1 MPEVLEKALGGKPE
15 DGTPIMKSD
24 YTDDFK
30 FGEVW
35 VAVKDDTLFKFDA
48 SDKNNT
54 EVKTFSLVKG
64 DEMFVDITA
73 TSIALVLKHE
83 ENNIVICRG
92 TNTMNRFFGEFASKI
107 NTSLNGESGENNDTQ
122 EEAPHGGHGG
132 PRGPHGPHGPQGGG
146 GTQGDCCPKCGRPY
160 KDATRVCP
168 HCFDKKGILK
178 RLLSYTWKYKGYVIA
193 IIIFTL
199 ISALLQVISP
209 YLQGTAFF
217 DQVLKD
223 GHIHYGRIFELV
235 GVLVILQ
242 LLSTLLTII
251 YGRANS
257 KFANEVV
264 YDLKT
269 DVFSSMQRLSIKY
282 FTDKET
288 GALMTRVNSD
298 AEEVQWFM
306 LDGVPYLI
314 VNIMK
319 LIGIAVIMMIIKP
332 SITLLILIPVPFI
345 VLFFYKYMPVFH
357 KMYSKSF
364 RKRSDMTSRMNDSF
378 TAVRVVKAFGKE
390 ETENKSFSVSS
401 RGFSDV
407 QAEIQTKA
415 GTVFP
420 FVGLAMWSGSLFI
433 YILGGIMIMTGKM
446 EFGTL
451 TSFVGYVGMIYG
463 PLEWMT
469 NTVQKL
475 TAALNSANRI
485 FEIIDAKSIIT
496 EAEEAKVIEDFKGEI
511 TFENVNFSYV
521 PNRPV
526 LKDISF
532 KVAPG
537 EHIGIVGPSGA
548 GKSTLINLVAR
559 LYDTDS
565 GVIKFDGIDIR
576 ELSLKWLHDQVG
588 TVLQDTYLF
597 TGTVFD
603 NIAYTKPDATPDEVI
618 EAAKMADAHDFIMK
632 MDDGYDTWIGT
643 GGKGLSGGE
652 RQRLSL
658 ARAILKKPK
667 ILILDEATSAVDTQ
681 TELHIQKAL
690 QALSQGRTTFNI
702 AHRLSTLRN
711 ADRLIVIENG
721 NLVEIGTHAEIYA
734 MEGVYYKL
742 YQIQKDALKM
752 RGLEE
757 ANS

>member
-1 MPEVLEKALGGKPE
+1 MNFKRIFFRKKDKEISQIEKMPEKLAQIFEGIEEEKLLKV
-15 DGTPIMKSD
+15 KSD
-24 YTDDFK
+24 YTDDFV

-35 VAVKDDTLFKFDA
+35 LAFNNNILYKYQKDEIVQFAVAE
-48 SDKNNT
+48 N
-54 EVKTFSLVKG
+54 
-64 DEMFVDITA
+64 DELFVDVTP
-73 TSIALVLKHE
+73 TSLAVILKHE
-83 ENNIVICRG
+83 DDYTVICRG
-92 TNTMNRFFGEFASKI
+92 SNSMNKPFGTFAEKVNKTLKGEDIEEKTEEF
-107 NTSLNGESGENNDTQ
+107 
-122 EEAPHGGHGG
+122 HGPKG
-132 PRGPHGPHGPQGGG
+132 PRNIN
-146 GTQGDCCPKCGRPY
+146 
-160 KDATRVCP
+160 
-168 HCFDKKGILK
+168 KKGLTK
-178 RLLSYTWKYKGYVIA
+178 RLISYAWKYKKYI
-193 IIIFTL
+193 ISIIFFTL
-199 ISALLQVISP
+199 LSVVINVVIP
-209 YLQGTAFF
+209 YLQGSALF
-217 DQVLKD
+217 DQVLKE
-223 GHIHYGRIFELV
+223 GHIHYGRIYELV
-235 GVLVILQ
+235 AVLVVLQ
-242 LLSTLLTII
+242 LLSTVLTVI

-257 KFANEVV
+257 RFANEVI

-269 DVFSSMQRLSIKY
+269 DVFSSMQKLSIKY

-306 LDGVPYLI
+306 LDGIPYLI
-314 VNIMK
+314 VNILK
-319 LIGIAVIMMIIKP
+319 ILGVAAVMMAIKP
-332 SITLLILIPVPFI
+332 VITVFILIPVPFI
-345 VLFFYKYMPVFH
+345 VLFFYKFMPKFH

-364 RKRSDMTSRMNDSF
+364 RKRSDMTARMNDSF

-390 ETENKSFSVSS
+390 DIENKSFSRSS
-401 RGFSDV
+401 RDFGDV
-407 QAEIQTKA
+407 QAEIQIKA

-420 FVGLAMWSGSLFI
+420 VVNLVMWFGSMFVYVFGGLLIIS
-433 YILGGIMIMTGKM
+433 GKM
-446 EFGTL
+446 EFGVL
-451 TSFVGYVGMIYG
+451 TSFVGYIGMIYG

-485 FEIIDAKSIIT
+485 FEIIDAESVI
-496 EAEEAKVIEDFKGEI
+496 AEAKNPKVIDDFKGEI
-511 TFENVNFSYV
+511 TFENVNFSYI

-526 LKDISF
+526 LKDITF
-532 KVAPG
+532 TANPG

-548 GKSTLINLVAR
+548 GKSTLINLIAR

-565 GVIKFDGIDIR
+565 GIIKFDGVDIK
-576 ELSLKWLHDQVG
+576 ELSLEWLHNQVG

-597 TGTVFD
+597 MGTVYD

-618 EAAKMADAHDFIMK
+618 NAAKMADAHDFIMK
-632 MDDGYDTWIGT
+632 MEDGYDTWIGT

-652 RQRLSL
+652 RQRISL

-690 QALSQGRTTFNI
+690 EMLSKGRTTFNI

-721 NLVEIGTHAEIYA
+721 NLVEMGTHAEIYA
-734 MEGVYYKL
+734 LEGVYYKL

-752 RGLEE
+752 RGLEDKDE
-757 ANS
+757 

>member
-1 MPEVLEKALGGKPE
+1 LNFKRIFFRKKDKEDSQLEKMPEKLAQVIGIAESESLLKV
-15 DGTPIMKSD
+15 KSD
-24 YTDDFK
+24 YTDDFM
-30 FGEVW
+30 FEEVW
-35 VAVKDDTLFKFDA
+35 LAFYDNVLYKCQKDEVTQFELA
-48 SDKNNT
+48 S
-54 EVKTFSLVKG
+54 S
-64 DEMFVDITA
+64 DELFVDVTP
-73 TSIALVLKHE
+73 TSLALVLKQ
-83 ENNIVICRG
+83 NDIFTVICRG
-92 TNTMNRFFGEFASKI
+92 SNSMNKSFGTFADNVNKK
-107 NTSLNGESGENNDTQ
+107 LKGEEESAEEKADEKTEEKPSGRHR
-122 EEAPHGGHGG
+122 PGPGG
-132 PRGPHGPHGPQGGG
+132 PPNIN
-146 GTQGDCCPKCGRPY
+146 
-160 KDATRVCP
+160 
-168 HCFDKKGILK
+168 KKGILK
-178 RLLSYTWKYKGYVIA
+178 RLLSYAWKYKAYIIA
-193 IIIFTL
+193 IIFFTTL
-199 ISALLQVISP
+199 SAVINVIIP
-209 YLQGTAFF
+209 YLQGTALF
-217 DQVLKD
+217 DQVLKE
-223 GHIHYGRIFELV
+223 GHIHYGKIYHLV
-235 GVLVILQ
+235 GVLVVLQ
-242 LLSTLLTII
+242 LASTVITVI

-269 DVFSSMQRLSIKY
+269 DVFSSMQKLSIKY

-306 LDGVPYLI
+306 LDGIPYLV

-319 LIGIAVIMMIIKP
+319 ILGIAAVMMAIKP
-332 SITLLILIPVPFI
+332 SITMFILIPVPFI
-345 VLFFYKYMPVFH
+345 VLFFYKFMPKFH

-364 RKRSDMTSRMNDSF
+364 RKKSDMTARMNDSF

-390 ETENKSFSVSS
+390 ETENKSFARSS
-401 RGFSDV
+401 RDFGDV
-407 QAEIQTKA
+407 QVEIQSKA

-420 FVGLAMWSGSLFI
+420 IVNLAMWFGSMFV
-433 YILGGIMIMTGKM
+433 YVFGGLLIINGKM
-446 EFGTL
+446 GFGTL
-451 TSFVGYVGMIYG
+451 TSFVGYIGMIYG

-485 FEIIDAKSIIT
+485 FEIIDAESVI
-496 EAEEAKVIEDFKGEI
+496 AESENPKVIENFKGEI
-511 TFENVNFSYV
+511 SFENVNFSYI

-526 LKDISF
+526 LKDITF
-532 KVAPG
+532 TAKPG

-548 GKSTLINLVAR
+548 GKSTLINLIAR

-565 GVIKFDGIDIR
+565 GVIKFDGVDIK
-576 ELSLKWLHDQVG
+576 ELSLEWLHNQVG

-597 TGTVFD
+597 MGTVYD

-618 EAAKMADAHDFIMK
+618 NAAKMADAHDFIMK
-632 MDDGYDTWIGT
+632 MEDGYDTWIGT

-652 RQRLSL
+652 RQRISL

-690 QALSQGRTTFNI
+690 EMLSKGRTTFNI

-721 NLVEIGTHAEIYA
+721 NLVEMGTHSEIYA
-734 MEGVYYKL
+734 LEGVYYRL

-752 RGLEE
+752 RGLEDKDE
-757 ANS
+757 